1 MTNATYAL
9 FLMLYE
15 VDSVQ
20 YQTTILMES
29 PLKCQEAI
37 ITSNQFYEFN
47 NGVAAWCEPTEI
59 LRPVKRPKI
68 RPMKEVN

>member
-1 MTNATYAL
+1 MNMATYAL
-9 FLMLYE
+9 FLMVYE
-15 VDSVQ
+15 VDAVQ

-37 ITSNQFYEFN
+37 ITSNQFYEFT

-59 LRPVKRPKI
+59 FRPVTRPKI
-68 RPMKEVN
+68 RPTIEVN

>member
-1 MTNATYAL
+1 MNSAYYAL

-29 PLKCQEAI
+29 HFKCQEAI
-37 ITSNQFYEFN
+37 ISSNQFYEFN

-68 RPMKEVN
+68 RPTTAN

>member
-1 MTNATYAL
+1 MNSAYYAL

-29 PLKCQEAI
+29 HFKCQEAI
-37 ITSNQFYEFN
+37 ISSNQFYEFN

-68 RPMKEVN
+68 RPTKEVN